1 MSFYMCNRSG
11 FFRGEFCLIIP
22 GNAWMQFWM
31 KRRNEIFRLVYSK
44 RKENC
49 HIVLAFKP
57 PLDFPTTFCASK
69 LTRISPFSFSKTS
82 GGRGQNLLFEFAYV
96 LLLCWLGSPMNY
108 FIWFE
113 KRKEKDAVLPRV
125 FGWFSGRS
133 PVLGSLKRC
142 RNRSV
147 CLAAFSRSLPGVV
160 PGFSRQVAWAIL
172 PFHFS
177 SRKAW
182 FFFFTFS

>member
-1 MSFYMCNRSG
+1 MAFL
-11 FFRGEFCLIIP
+11 RGVHLIIS

-31 KRRNEIFRLVYSK
+31 KKETKFFRLVYSK
-44 RKENC
+44 RRENC

-57 PLDFPTTFCASK
+57 LLVFPTTSCARK
-69 LTRISPFSFSKTS
+69 LTRISPFSFNKTL
-82 GGRGQNLLFEFAYV
+82 GGRGQNSLFEFAYV

-142 RNRSV
+142 RSKPC
-147 CLAAFSRSLPGVV
+147 CLAAFPRSLSGVV
-160 PGFSRQVAWAIL
+160 PGFSRLVACAIFL
-172 PFHFS
+172 SHFS

-182 FFFFTFS
+182 LVFVTFSWFSSQVKKW

>member
-1 MSFYMCNRSG
+1 
-11 FFRGEFCLIIP
+11 
-22 GNAWMQFWM
+22 M
-31 KRRNEIFRLVYSK
+31 KKETKFFRLVYSK
-44 RKENC
+44 RRENC

-57 PLDFPTTFCASK
+57 LLVFPTTSCARK
-69 LTRISPFSFSKTS
+69 LTRISPFSFSKTLRR
-82 GGRGQNLLFEFAYV
+82 RGQNLLCEFAYV

-113 KRKEKDAVLPRV
+113 KRKEKDAVLPRF

-177 SRKAW
+177 SRKTW
-182 FFFFTFS
+182 SFFVTFSWFSWQVKKW

>member
-1 MSFYMCNRSG
+1 M
-11 FFRGEFCLIIP
+11 
-22 GNAWMQFWM
+22 NAILDE
-31 KRRNEIFRLVYSK
+31 KRNEIFRLVYSK
-44 RKENC
+44 RRENC

-69 LTRISPFSFSKTS
+69 LTRISPFSFSKTLRR
-82 GGRGQNLLFEFAYV
+82 RGQNLLFEFAYV

-177 SRKAW
+177 SKRAW
-182 FFFFTFS
+182 FFFFTFLSFLDKFKKW